1 MTKVKKNASEI
12 MSYFDTNFQT
22 KIIYH
27 HYSLGH
33 MHLWLNLVLLATTTL
48 RCSSRVLET
57 VFSFFNLNI
66 QVPSWYTGRLWL
78 MRLGYY
84 KLNRPKVIAEDW
96 IWILDHSV
104 QIGKEKCLF
113 ILGVRLSQLPKRPLN
128 YSDLEPI
135 ELLPVTQ
142 SNGSI
147 VYEQLESVV
156 KKTGVPREIISDH
169 GSDVNVGVTLFSQK
183 YPNTCLI
190 YDIKHK
196 TASLLKSIFEKDEE
210 WKKFTE
216 QCTLTKQQCQQTE
229 LAFLAPPNQR
239 SKARYMN
246 IDVLILWGIKTIKYL
261 NSHQSEMT
269 NEIKEKVEEKLS
281 WILSKELML
290 NELSMAL
297 NVIQMTETHI
307 RHHGIMKKTP
317 KQLAQKFNELTINGK
332 SLLIKNKL
340 LEFVVQESKKARQGE
355 RLLGSSEI
363 IESLFGRQKNLSQEH
378 SKGGFTGLVL
388 SMAAFVSDTTQETIN
403 QAMAYTKTSTVIEW
417 AKKNLGKTMQ
427 AKKNILNLAGNQG
440 TKMEPDLFFATS

>member
-1 MTKVKKNASEI
+1 
-12 MSYFDTNFQT
+12 MSHFDTNFQK

-27 HYSLGH
+27 HYSIGH

-48 RCSSRVLET
+48 RCSSRALE
-57 VFSFFNLNI
+57 VMFSFFNLPFKI
-66 QVPSWYTGRLWL
+66 PSWYTGRLWL

-84 KLNRPKVIAEDW
+84 KLNRAKTIAEDW

-104 QIGKEKCLF
+104 QIGQEKCLC
-113 ILGVRLSQLPKRPLN
+113 ILGIRLSQLPTRPLN
-128 YSDLEPI
+128 YNDLEPI
-135 ELLPVTQ
+135 ELLPVIQ

-147 VYEQLESVV
+147 VYQQLESTI

-169 GSDVNVGVTLFSQK
+169 GSDLNVGISLFIQK
-183 YPNTCLI
+183 HPNTCLI

-196 TASLLKSIFEKDEE
+196 TASLLKSMFEKDKE
-210 WKKFTE
+210 WIKFTE

-246 IDVLILWGIKTIKYL
+246 IDVLILWGMKTINYL

-269 NEIKEKVEEKLS
+269 DEAKEKIENKLS
-281 WILSKELML
+281 WILSKESML
-290 NELSMAL
+290 NELSMVL
-297 NVIQMTETHI
+297 NVIEKTETYI
-307 RHHGIMKKTP
+307 RHNGIMRNTS
-317 KQLAQKFNELTINGK
+317 KQLAQELDGLTLNNK
-332 SLLIKNKL
+332 SLLIENNL
-340 LEFVVQESKKARQGE
+340 IEFVAQESRKARKGE

-388 SMAAFVSDTTQETIN
+388 SMAAFVSDTTQETIS
-403 QAMAYTKTSTVIEW
+403 QAMNYAKTSTVIEW
-417 AKKNLGKTMQ
+417 TKEKLGKTVQAKKNL
-427 AKKNILNLAGNQG
+427 LNLVDNQG
-440 TKMEPDLFFATS
+440 TKMEPSYVNLAS

>member
-1 MTKVKKNASEI
+1 
-12 MSYFDTNFQT
+12 
-22 KIIYH
+22 
-27 HYSLGH
+27 

-48 RCSSRVLET
+48 RCSSRVLDT
-57 VFSFFNLNI
+57 VFSFFNFPI
-66 QVPSWYTGRLWL
+66 KIPSWYTGRLWL

-84 KLNRPKVIAEDW
+84 KLNRAKTIAEDW

-104 QIGKEKCLF
+104 QIGQEKCLC
-113 ILGVRLSQLPKRPLN
+113 ILGIRSSQLPTRPLN
-128 YSDLEPI
+128 YADLEPI

-147 VYEQLESVV
+147 VYQQLESVI

-169 GSDVNVGVTLFSQK
+169 GSDLNLGVALFVHK
-183 YPNTCLI
+183 HPNTCLI

-196 TASLLKSIFEKDEE
+196 TASLLKSMFEKDQE
-210 WKKFTE
+210 WIKFTE

-269 NEIKEKVEEKLS
+269 DEAKEKIENKLA
-281 WILSKELML
+281 WVLSKENML
-290 NELSMAL
+290 NELSMVL
-297 NVIQMTETHI
+297 YVIEKTETYI
-307 RHHGIMKKTP
+307 RHNGIMRNTS
-317 KQLAQKFNELTINGK
+317 KQLAKEFKGLTLNNK

-340 LEFVVQESKKARQGE
+340 IDFVAQESGKARKGE

-388 SMAAFVSDTTQETIN
+388 SMAAFVSDTTQETIS
-403 QAMAYTKTSTVIEW
+403 QAMNYAKTSTVLEW
-417 AKKNLGKTMQ
+417 TKEKLGKTVQAKKNL
-427 AKKNILNLAGNQG
+427 LNLVNNQG
-440 TKMEPDLFFATS
+440 TKMEPEYLVAAS